1 MKIHEIKL
9 KNTKLRSLIIQLLTH
24 NMPLCKS
31 EIKIHAIKV
40 KKQLM

>member
-24 NMPLCKS
+24 NIPLCIS